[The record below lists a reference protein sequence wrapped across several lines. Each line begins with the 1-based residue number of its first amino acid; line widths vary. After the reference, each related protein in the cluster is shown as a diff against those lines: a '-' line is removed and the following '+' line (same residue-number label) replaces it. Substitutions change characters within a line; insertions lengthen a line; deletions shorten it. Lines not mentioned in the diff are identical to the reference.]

1 MWRILRKIYQS
12 ALGDFK
18 PAVEIGCTLIEIS
31 AANSVSDRTRLQL
44 RNE

>member
-1 MWRILRKIYQS
+1 VWRNLRRIYQS

-18 PAVEIGCTLIEIS
+18 PAVEIGWTLIEIS
-31 AANSVSDRTRLQL
+31 AANSVSDKTRPQL